1 MKKPQR
7 ANKIT
12 IKRLKKMAKPFEKWE
27 TNIYTLLLKL
37 TTSAEYVLDLEN
49 EGYKLDPGDYENGFY
64 RIHEKDNVFSI
75 FYMAKPYEKK
85 YFAGLRTKHERLVQT
100 TFTHGNNQL
109 MILDI
114 NALVRRM
121 AKEKGMR

>member
-7 ANKIT
+7 ANKLT
-12 IKRLKKMAKPFEKWE
+12 IERLKKMAKPFEKWE

-37 TTSAEYVLDLEN
+37 TTSAENVLNLKN
-49 EGYKLDPGDYENGFY
+49 EGYKLDPCDYENGFY
-64 RIHEKDNVFSI
+64 RIDEKDSVFSI
-75 FYMAKPYEKK
+75 LYMAKPYEKK
-85 YFAGLRTKHERLVQT
+85 YFAGLRAKHERLIET
-100 TFTHGNNQL
+100 TFTLGNNQL

-121 AKEKGMR
+121 AREKGLR